1 MGGMNSAQG
10 GMPAKTSTAALIII
24 GNELLSGKVTD
35 SNANFFVKHLRECGV
50 AVKLSLT
57 LPDEIPVIADYISKV
72 SGAGYDMVFTSGG
85 VGPTHDDVTM
95 EGIAKGLGVKL
106 VRNAHFEKL
115 IRDFYKEKIN
125 DHLLKMADIPDGA
138 ELIPAPG
145 LFVPVVKVKNV
156 YILPG
161 DPALL
166 EKKFLALKETFR
178 CAPFYL
184 KRLYTWKHEGEIA
197 QLMHDAEKQYPDVA
211 IGSYPLF
218 GNSAYNVQVT
228 LESKNQEHLNS
239 VLLLFLQHIPEKDI
253 VKVE

>member
-1 MGGMNSAQG
+1 M
-10 GMPAKTSTAALIII
+10 KTATAALVII

-35 SNANFFVKHLRECGV
+35 SNANFFIKHLRECGV
-50 AVKLSLT
+50 AVKIVVT
-57 LPDEIPVIADYISKV
+57 LPDEIPVIAEYIAQASNGSYDY
-72 SGAGYDMVFTSGG
+72 VFTSGG

-106 VRNAHFEKL
+106 VRNTHFEKL
-115 IRDFYKEKIN
+115 ISDFYKEKIN
-125 DHLLKMADIPDGA
+125 DHLLKMADVPEGA
-138 ELIPAPG
+138 EMIPAPG

-166 EKKFLALKETFR
+166 EKKFLSLKETFR
-178 CAPFYL
+178 CAPFHL
-184 KRLYTWKHEGEIA
+184 KRIYTWKQEGDIA
-197 QLMHDAEKQYPDVA
+197 QLMYDAEKLYPDVA

-218 GNSAYNVQVT
+218 GNSSYNVQVT
-228 LESKNQEHLNS
+228 LESKNIDHLNKAFS
-239 VLLLFLQHIPEKDI
+239 LFLEHIPEKDI